1 MIILWCYHTVKRHVI
16 FLCKTICYI
25 DDVTFLIYTIKVTS
39 HPLYFESLSST
50 WRSHS
55 MESKDTL
62 KKPIYKRWWFWLV
75 IVLLVFGMCNGKNNS
90 RKTSESNK
98 GNNNPSSTT
107 APTVKAKPT
116 IALATPTPQ
125 PTKDTAL
132 SEDNFI
138 SDHSYE
144 IVAAAKLT
152 LDNFITGYDISLAP
166 QLWTIAKFDSTNTVI
181 GITDIKYN
189 GVVGKYVYVGTLQL
203 DESGKVVS
211 ATPHYVEV
219 NGTVLGDDGYCKD
232 VFATIAALSGKK

>member
-1 MIILWCYHTVKRHVI
+1 
-16 FLCKTICYI
+16 
-25 DDVTFLIYTIKVTS
+25 
-39 HPLYFESLSST
+39 
-50 WRSHS
+50 
-55 MESKDTL
+55 MESKNTL

-90 RKTSESNK
+90 EKTSESNK
-98 GNNNPSSTT
+98 ANNNPSVTT

-116 IALATPTPQ
+116 IAPATPTLQ
-125 PTKDTAL
+125 PTKDTAP

-138 SDHSYE
+138 SEHSYE
-144 IVAAAKLT
+144 IVAAATLS

-181 GITDIKYN
+181 GMTDIKYN

-203 DESGKVVS
+203 DGSGKVVS

-232 VFATIAALSGKK
+232 VFATIAALSGK